1 MDLDEGSSQ
10 RERSI
15 SYIPE
20 RSYHSEWDQE
30 IEYLWKQVKE
40 LELELEIRGQRQR
53 RDQEGSSNDPDFTGE
68 RLPIEVIHGDQ
79 GTDLTR
85 L

>member
-15 SYIPE
+15 SHVPE

-40 LELELEIRGQRQR
+40 LELEIRGQHQR
-53 RDQEGSSNDPDFTGE
+53 RDQEGSSKDPDFIVE